1 MEENLGAVEQTLLA
15 PEKLRTEKPFWKD
28 LLSGFVTI
36 LIPML
41 IVGWTVAGLM
51 EDAGLTRTFGWILT
65 TLVILVLTPFAV
77 FVMRRQTTGYI
88 RQRLEIREQGVSGV
102 CMMNA
107 LRTREFAF
115 SYAELKSVSARKKVL
130 SLAAGKEKVN
140 LVLDEAEAVAQELRQ
155 RIA

>member
-1 MEENLGAVEQTLLA
+1 MEENLGAVERILLA

-28 LLSGFVTI
+28 LLNGFVTI

-51 EDAGLTRTFGWILT
+51 EGAGLTRTFGWILT

-107 LRTREFAF
+107 LRTREFAIP
-115 SYAELKSVSARKKVL
+115 YAELQKVTGWKTRL
-130 SLAAGKEKVN
+130 TLQAGKERVN
-140 LVLDEAEAVAQELRQ
+140 LQVEDAKAVAAEILQ
-155 RIA
+155 RRG